1 MPSLREITLEYHAQD
16 ILDGLDLPALHY
28 LAFKYV
34 DVIND
39 GDPYRSLYSLILRSK
54 PSLRA
59 LESDSNVV
67 HTDFFLSSLAK
78 LDQLESLVIIEPQRE
93 GRGVYLSTDM
103 VLSRMTAPTLAPQ
116 LKQVEFRFPANHDT
130 YPQGLLPSLRALQQS
145 RKGCQI
151 HLYRVT
157 ADGIIE
163 VGS

>member
-1 MPSLREITLEYHAQD
+1 MTSLREITLEYHAQD
-16 ILDGLDLPALHY
+16 ILDGLDLPALQN
-28 LAFKYV
+28 LTLKYV

-39 GDPYRSLYSLILRSK
+39 GDPFRSLYSLILRSK
-54 PSLRA
+54 PPLRT

-78 LDQLESLVIIEPQRE
+78 LDQLESLVIIEPYRE

-103 VLSRMTAPTLAPQ
+103 VMSRMTSPTVAPQ
-116 LKQVEFRFPANHDT
+116 LKQLEFRFPANHDT
-130 YPQGLLPSLRALQQS
+130 YPHGLLPSLRALQQS

-151 HLYRVT
+151 HLYRDT
-157 ADGIIE
+157 ADGIVE